1 MRHNEACKINCLTTY
16 IKLMQLPYERKR
28 LCRTL
33 SLNKPSLLSALRGHL
48 SREWCGLS
56 SISYRLPLL
65 IACRKYWSVCRNLS
79 THARRNQISAIL
91 HRVGDKVNPSEFTH
105 QLLPAVPVRGEIFFF
120 FDARQSSDLILDSC
134 NISYISIGCSS
145 KLTLYDLWRGRIY
158 GLRVAQ
164 QDKVVPCCL
173 T

>member
-1 MRHNEACKINCLTTY
+1 
-16 IKLMQLPYERKR
+16 MQLPYERKR

-48 SREWCGLS
+48 SREWCGS

-65 IACRKYWSVCRNLS
+65 IACHKYWSVCRNLS
-79 THARRNQISAIL
+79 THARRNQNSAIL

-105 QLLPAVPVRGEIFFF
+105 QLLPAVPVRGENFFIK
-120 FDARQSSDLILDSC
+120 DARQSSDLILDSF
-134 NISYISIGCSS
+134 NHISIGCSS
-145 KLTLYDLWRGRIY
+145 KLTLYDLWRGWIY

-173 T
+173 IHRRDVRRAGRFT